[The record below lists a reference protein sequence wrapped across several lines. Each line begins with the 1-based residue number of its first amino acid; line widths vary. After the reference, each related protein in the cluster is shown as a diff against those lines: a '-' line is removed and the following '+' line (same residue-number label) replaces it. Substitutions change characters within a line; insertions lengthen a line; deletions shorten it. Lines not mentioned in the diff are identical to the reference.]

1 MQLRKCNLGKCHS
14 PVFTEYDNDKQIMRV
29 MLASLQRKIL
39 SNNMHVSAP
48 KLNTQEGLK
57 PKACCISELRLQL
70 RKFHINDIF
79 EKLKL
84 DKFEIKFLEYYVSFG
99 GFKMVKEVKLESNAF
114 PNRTFRNMAYFCFIL
129 AVKAF
134 LVRPL
139 PMPIAWLG
147 FSGKYY
153 THLIPPISLIQLS
166 SIYTSCRPERVEC
179 VWQSFL
185 RGDTQ
190 HMVTYENLLILTY
203 RYVMERLSRDP
214 GDCGCKTQLV
224 TVRHRKLDK
233 GSSYKPLNPA
243 TVLTRKNIPFVW
255 LVQILNFIQMLF
267 IQELLLPIKYDRLEA
282 TFNIDDEL
290 IIIDYRSYGSKGNF
304 TKNKKFEEYY
314 N

>member
-1 MQLRKCNLGKCHS
+1 MSCFKCSK
-14 PVFTEYDNDKQIMRV
+14 VVEIEI
-29 MLASLQRKIL
+29 SLY
-39 SNNMHVSAP
+39 S
-48 KLNTQEGLK
+48 GLMY
-57 PKACCISELRLQL
+57 IRFLQL
-70 RKFHINDIF
+70 LPEFIRGIVHPQGVFSPIN
-79 EKLKL
+79 
-84 DKFEIKFLEYYVSFG
+84 
-99 GFKMVKEVKLESNAF
+99 EVRCF
-114 PNRTFRNMAYFCFIL
+114 AYHALAVPGFIL

-166 SIYTSCRPERVEC
+166 SIYTSCKPERVEC

-233 GSSYKPLNPA
+233 GSSYKPLCVYKIA
-243 TVLTRKNIPFVW
+243 LYKNEI
-255 LVQILNFIQMLF
+255 
-267 IQELLLPIKYDRLEA
+267 
-282 TFNIDDEL
+282 
-290 IIIDYRSYGSKGNF
+290 
-304 TKNKKFEEYY
+304 
-314 N
+314 